1 MKKGIY
7 RSLAISGIR
16 KNKKLYLP
24 YILTCTG
31 MVMMCYI
38 VSFIAASPV
47 FTTIPGGDMV
57 KQLLSMGFG
66 ILSVFSLLFLFYTNS
81 FLIRR
86 RKKEFGLYNILGMG
100 KKNLSLVLLLEN
112 FFIGAF
118 PSPAACSWGFSF
130 PSSRSLPW

>member
-81 FLIRR
+81 FS
-86 RKKEFGLYNILGMG
+86 LYFFRPPNIL
-100 KKNLSLVLLLEN
+100 
-112 FFIGAF
+112 
-118 PSPAACSWGFSF
+118 PSFMLCPYMIV
-130 PSSRSLPW
+130 